1 VTRRTPV
8 PPHPPAVDP
17 TVPADQDGHLFC
29 RRCSLAIVDGDPR
42 HTIPPAPVEA
52 DGRQRAAGEGGER

>member
-1 VTRRTPV
+1 MTRRPVV

-17 TVPADQDGHLFC
+17 TVPADQDVRLFC

-42 HTIPPAPVEA
+42 HSMPPAGEPDV
-52 DGRQRAAGEGGER
+52 RQRAAGDDR